1 LGKCLLACDVLHDVV
16 LEAEDKLSLRE
27 VEMRQIESVKVFG
40 KVTEKSCS
48 LKLTLSGHTFNSL
61 SI

>member
-1 LGKCLLACDVLHDVV
+1 MNAKEECKLGKCLLACDVLPEVV

-40 KVTEKSCS
+40 KQQQQQP
-48 LKLTLSGHTFNSL
+48 FNGL
-61 SI
+61 